1 MNMLTGKMSH
11 IYHEKLPLPATQ
23 LYSHR
28 KRNVYYTIRISLLYY
43 KIRNGINLKDKENAV
58 IEKQYPQFNQ

>member
-1 MNMLTGKMSH
+1 MNMLTGKMSY

-43 KIRNGINLKDKENAV
+43 KIRNGINLKDK
-58 IEKQYPQFNQ
+58 KTL